1 MRIHEG
7 RDLNLTKILQSVV
20 QCERAVDIEWYS
32 IDGNKFAYCNTCQDC
47 KKLSEVNREHVFWNR
62 LQVTRDSLLLTAI
75 QESDDG
81 RTIKVKVHLE
91 ASGKS
96 AGRDFEASMESAHM
110 YTIWIF
116 VNTSRPPGN

>member
-1 MRIHEG
+1 MRIHER
-7 RDLNLTKILQSVV
+7 RDLNLTKILQSLV

-32 IDGNKFAYCNTCQDC
+32 INGSKFVYCSTCQDC
-47 KKLSEVNREHVFWNR
+47 KKISEVNRGHAFWNR

-81 RTIKVKVHLE
+81 RTIRVKVHMK

-96 AGRDFEASMESAHM
+96 VGRDVEENMESAHM